1 MQKTSAKS
9 VCMKNLTWDSIE
21 EIVAKSKGSFRSR
34 SHLIEHLINNKQSLE
49 ELLEEV
55 RREWSG

>member
-1 MQKTSAKS
+1 
-9 VCMKNLTWDSIE
+9 MKNLTWDSIE